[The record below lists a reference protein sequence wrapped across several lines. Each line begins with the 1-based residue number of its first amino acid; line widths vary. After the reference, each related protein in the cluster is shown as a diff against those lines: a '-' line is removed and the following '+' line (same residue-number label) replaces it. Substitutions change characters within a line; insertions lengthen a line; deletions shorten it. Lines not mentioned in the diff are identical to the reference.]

1 VPLTGCYP
9 LSFSLDSIGPLANS
23 VACCATADAIMAA
36 DWDGRVPQREAKGLR
51 LAVLKDFVL
60 DGLSPGVEQAFSR
73 ALTALSSAGV
83 ALGEMRFPELP
94 EIPAMN
100 AKGGMLGAEAYF
112 THRSL
117 MARSGEGYDRRVRS
131 RMALAEA
138 VSAADYL
145 DYQSRRREM
154 IRLFTDRFEGFDAV
168 ILPTTLNQAPAI
180 SELADDKDYL
190 KFNGMSLRN
199 TSVGNFLNTCA
210 ISIPMQALGEAPCG
224 FMAMAP
230 WGRDR
235 ALFGV
240 AVAVE
245 RELAAHRG

>member
-1 VPLTGCYP
+1 
-9 LSFSLDSIGPLANS
+9 
-23 VACCATADAIMAA
+23 
-36 DWDGRVPQREAKGLR
+36 
-51 LAVLKDFVL
+51 
-60 DGLSPGVEQAFSR
+60 
-73 ALTALSSAGV
+73 
-83 ALGEMRFPELP
+83 
-94 EIPAMN
+94 
-100 AKGGMLGAEAYF
+100 
-112 THRSL
+112 
-117 MARSGEGYDRRVRS
+117 
-131 RMALAEA
+131 MALAEA

-145 DYQSRRREM
+145 DYQARRREM
-154 IRLFTDRFEGFDAV
+154 IRLFADRFEGFDAV

-180 SELADDKDYL
+180 AELADDKDYL

-210 ISIPMQALGEAPCG
+210 ISIPMQAPDEAPCG

-240 AVAVE
+240 AAAVE